1 LNLTD
6 IPRKIAKPKH
16 RAKPYLGKPAKE
28 EKTTKTTAKGLKAQP
43 DLLRTL
49 ADLCDEYCG
58 NVLRLDI
65 GADARIDPTRTV
77 DEQAVFLKERML
89 LIRRPAQSIQE
100 QRNVDGSVGY

>member
-1 LNLTD
+1 MNLTD

-49 ADLCDEYCG
+49 ADLCDEYSVMSCG
-58 NVLRLDI
+58 STLALTRGSIRL
-65 GADARIDPTRTV
+65 A
-77 DEQAVFLKERML
+77 L
-89 LIRRPAQSIQE
+89 LTSKPCS
-100 QRNVDGSVGY
+100 